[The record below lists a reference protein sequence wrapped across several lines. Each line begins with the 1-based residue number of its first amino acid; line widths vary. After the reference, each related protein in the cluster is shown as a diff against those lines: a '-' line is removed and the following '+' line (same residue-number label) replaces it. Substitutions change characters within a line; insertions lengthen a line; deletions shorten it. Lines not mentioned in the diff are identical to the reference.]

1 MANKSEKIPTR
12 EELGNSVLEISKR
25 QNDTMRYLNQLDRLL
40 GLYIEM
46 NKQKGRFNDFV
57 QEKVEQEKTERAE
70 MEQESIERESRERNE
85 SKGNEESDKED
96 ILEYTDNKGAGSK
109 GVRKAS

>member
-1 MANKSEKIPTR
+1 MANKKAPTR
-12 EELGNSVLEISKR
+12 AELANSVLDLSKR

-57 QEKVEQEKTERAE
+57 QEKVEQERADRAE
-70 MEQESIERESRERNE
+70 MEQESVEREMRERNE
-85 SKGNEESDKED
+85 SKGDGKSNKED
-96 ILEYTDNKGAGSK
+96 ILDYTDDKGAGSK